1 MSLRFI
7 IGDGRSDHEQG
18 IQTAA
23 EEWLQQAQ
31 HEVFFLVP
39 NYNKFEREREILKG
53 LKAGRS
59 GDFASIRGQVYS
71 FHRLA
76 WYYLQQTGLL
86 SQGTLSENGATM
98 IMRKLLLE
106 MADELVL
113 YRGEINK
120 SGFIQQLLAFYQEM
134 HTSQLGVEDL
144 LAGGSIIE
152 SKTDANR
159 KFTELAAIFQRFEA
173 ELLARDLQVDQPITL
188 LTQYLTEDEEDFSSQ
203 STTTDNDRLSL
214 KRPDLSNTLFV
225 VNGFSSFST
234 QEQQLLNVLMQKG
247 HVVIDLLLDRPYT
260 NELPSPLDL
269 FYEAGRSYYQFYQY
283 AKEKR
288 FKVYLDQKL
297 PPVTSQSEQQRA
309 YFELETF
316 WRETQS
322 QGQYQQQTSLAPH
335 VSLWKLGNPEEEVRQ
350 IAAEIRRLMSEA
362 TDPAGLR
369 YRDIQLLVAE
379 PEVYHPYMPKIFSE
393 YEIPFYIDEEQMMA
407 QHPLVEFLHAF
418 FACRQYGFRLRD
430 VFRLL
435 RTELYLP
442 RAFQEEADWLAARD
456 RFRQLTDITE
466 NQALAHDFQGAV
478 WTKAEDW
485 TLAAYTT
492 DEQEQTEISALT
504 AATNELRRAFRAD
517 IAETL
522 QALTAVQT
530 NQEAVQLVY
539 LFLIQS
545 GVEAQLRHWRDQA
558 IDQGKLDQARNHEQ
572 AWQALM
578 DLLDEYIAVYGEDD
592 FDLDVFQDIVMTGLE
607 AVTFGKIP
615 TAIDQVNINRHDLAR
630 PRQAKIT
637 FALGLNESV
646 LPRKVENRTLLT
658 NEERQQFNQH
668 FAGAKYLRDTI
679 IEGSVKEP
687 YLFYGILLSATD
699 HLYLSYACN
708 FDTQQNIKPSLY
720 LERITQRTSSRFV
733 DRGFL
738 SLTSPAAYYVG
749 TYRSLI
755 YQINN
760 LSQQARK
767 NDSHLPPVWQTLK
780 QRLLTTQWSGLAHK
794 VFESQT
800 HQNIPVPLS
809 QEQAAALY
817 GPSIYSSIS
826 QMETFYQC
834 EYKYFVSYG
843 LRLKER
849 DIYGL
854 SPAMTGEFFHDALDR
869 FVKVLIT
876 ENITLTQLT
885 AEQKTQFV
893 EAVLQQIFGESRYRL
908 LTSSARMNFIRYQLG
923 KTIQRVAWAL
933 MRQGQKMH
941 FSPEKTEVL
950 FGQIAGSNAING
962 IELPLSSGGK
972 LHVRGKIDR
981 VDTAKSEEEQ
991 WLSVVDYKSSSREFD
1006 LSEAYYGLA
1015 MQLITYLDVALT
1027 DAVQLV
1033 GSPDVHPAGA
1043 YYLHVHDPLLDG
1055 QSADEE
1061 ERLKRF
1067 KYDGLFIDEPKVFPL
1082 LDQEVD
1088 TSKNSLIFPIRK
1100 DKNDAYQKTAQAKDK
1115 FYTEEELDLLRG
1127 HNRKNMQQSAEK
1139 LLSGDIA
1146 LNPSYKIKDKKRACA
1161 FCPFRSICEFDVLLK
1176 ENDYHR
1182 LENLSKEEI
1191 IQRLREEEHE

>member
-7 IGDGRSDHEQG
+7 IGDGRSDHEQA
-18 IQTAA
+18 IITVAK
-23 EEWLQQAQ
+23 EWLQEEQQ
-31 HEVFFLVP
+31 DVFFLVP
-39 NYNKFEREREILKG
+39 NYNKFEREREILQG
-53 LKAGRS
+53 LKATQS

-86 SQGTLSENGATM
+86 SQGALSENGATM
-98 IMRKLLLE
+98 IMRKLLLDME
-106 MADELVL
+106 EELIL

-120 SGFIQQLLAFYQEM
+120 NGFVQQLLAFYQEM
-134 HTSQLGVEDL
+134 HTSQLSVADL
-144 LAGGSIIE
+144 LAGGGLIDSH
-152 SKTDANR
+152 TDATR
-159 KFTELAAIFQRFEA
+159 KFSELAAIFQRFET
-173 ELLARDLQVDQPITL
+173 ELLQRGVQVDQPITL
-188 LTQYLTEDEEDFSSQ
+188 LTRYLTGDAHD
-203 STTTDNDRLSL
+203 LSMSNESL
-214 KRPDLSNTLFV
+214 NRYTPDLSKTLFV
-225 VNGFSSFST
+225 INGFSTFST
-234 QEQQLLNVLMQKG
+234 QEQQLINVLMEKG
-247 HVVIDLLLDRPYT
+247 HVAIDLMLDRPYT
-260 NELPSPLDL
+260 NGLPSPLDL
-269 FYEAGRSYYQFYQY
+269 FYEAGRSYFQFFQY
-283 AKEKR
+283 AKENGIKL
-288 FKVYLDQKL
+288 YLDQKL
-297 PPVTSQSEQQRA
+297 PPMDSQSVQKAA
-309 YFELETF
+309 YLELETF

-322 QGQYQQQTSLAPH
+322 QGHYQQKSALEPH
-335 VSLWKLGNPEEEVRQ
+335 LSLWKMGNPEEEVRQ
-350 IAAEIRRLMSEA
+350 IAAEIRRLMSEKNDA
-362 TDPAGLR
+362 SPMR

-379 PEVYHPYMPKIFSE
+379 PEIYHQYIPKIFTE

-407 QHPLVEFLHAF
+407 QHPLVEFLNAF
-418 FACRQYGFRLRD
+418 FACRQYGYRLRD

-442 RAFQEEADWLAARD
+442 QAFQEETDWQAARD
-456 RFRQLTDITE
+456 RFRQLTDMTE

-478 WTKAEDW
+478 WTRAEDW
-485 TLAAYTT
+485 TLAAYSI
-492 DEQEQTEISALT
+492 DAQEQTAISELT
-504 AATNELRRAFRAD
+504 AYTNQLRQAFRTD
-517 IAETL
+517 IADSL
-522 QALTAVQT
+522 QALTKVKT
-530 NQEAVQLVY
+530 NQEAVKGLY

-545 GVEAQLRHWRDQA
+545 GVDTQLRHWRDQA

-578 DLLDEYIAVYGEDD
+578 DLLDEYITVYGEDP
-592 FDLDVFQDIVMTGLE
+592 FDVDLFEDIVMTGLE
-607 AVTFGKIP
+607 TVTFGKIP

-630 PRQAKIT
+630 PRQSKIT
-637 FALGLNESV
+637 FALGLNEST
-646 LPRKVENRTLLT
+646 LPRKIENHTLLT

-668 FAGAKYLRDTI
+668 FAGEKYLRDTI

-687 YLFYGILLSATD
+687 FLFYGILLSATD

-708 FDTQQNIKPSLY
+708 FDTQQNIKQSPY
-720 LERITQRTSSRFV
+720 LERITQRTTSRFV

-738 SLTSPAAYYVG
+738 SLTSPPDYYVG

-760 LSQQARK
+760 LSQQANK
-767 NDSHLPPVWQTLK
+767 NKMHLPPVWQTLK
-780 QRLLTTQWSGLAHK
+780 QRLLATQWHGLAHK

-800 HQNIPVPLS
+800 HQNIPVPMS
-809 QEQAAALY
+809 QDQAAALY
-817 GPSIYSSIS
+817 GSSIYSSIS

-869 FVKVLIT
+869 FVKVLIM
-876 ENITLTQLT
+876 ENISLIQLT
-885 AEQKTQFV
+885 ADQKTQFV
-893 EAVLQQIFGESRYRL
+893 EAVLQEIFGESRYRL

-950 FGQIAGSNAING
+950 FGQIAGSNGING

-981 VDTAKSEEEQ
+981 VDTAQSEEEQ
-991 WLSVVDYKSSSREFD
+991 WLSVVDYKSSSRDFD

-1033 GSPDVHPAGA
+1033 GSTNVHPAGA
-1043 YYLHVHDPLLDG
+1043 YYMHVHDPLLDG
-1055 QSADEE
+1055 QEADED

-1067 KYDGLFIDEPKVFPL
+1067 KYDGLFIDEPSVFPL
-1082 LDQEVD
+1082 LDQEVE

-1100 DKNDAYQKTAQAKDK
+1100 DKNDVYQKTAQAKNK
-1115 FYTEEELDLLRG
+1115 FYTEDELDLLRG
-1127 HNRKNMQQSAEK
+1127 HNRKNMQQSAER

-1146 LNPSYKIKDKKRACA
+1146 LNPSYKIKDKKRACE